1 MRRRVDRDVCGWPGR
16 PWDLWIW
23 LGLARRSGLHSPH
36 RMLAGENI
44 SSPPVVCEHQSVS
57 AGPEFVRP
65 PRGHKGPIHLAP
77 PDPGWPQQYAVVA
90 ARIKQALGSVAVV
103 VEHVGST
110 SVSGLAAKPFLDVL
124 LLVPEPSDE
133 AAYVPGLEAAGFLLH
148 VREPDWHQHRFLRA
162 HDPEVQIHVFAVG
175 SEEAERMLLF
185 RDRLRVNEDERALYE
200 ETKRRLAARS
210 WTRVQDYADA
220 KSEVVE
226 EVIARARAARA

>member
-1 MRRRVDRDVCGWPGR
+1 M
-16 PWDLWIW
+16 
-23 LGLARRSGLHSPH
+23 A
-36 RMLAGENI
+36 
-44 SSPPVVCEHQSVS
+44 

-65 PRGHKGPIHLAP
+65 PRAHRGPIHLVP
-77 PDPGWPQQYAVVA
+77 PDAMWPRQYAEVA
-90 ARIKQALGSVAVV
+90 ARIRQALGPVAAV

-110 SVSGLAAKPFLDVL
+110 SVPGLAAKPFIDVL
-124 LLVPEPSDE
+124 LLVPDPGDE

-148 VREPDWHQHRFLRA
+148 VREPDWHQHRFFRA

-185 RDRLRVNEDERALYE
+185 RDRLRANREERTIYE

-226 EVIARARAARA
+226 EIIVRAREGRGETHRRPGRPEPTDQDRPTADSSPTDP